1 MPSPDEG
8 EESRE
13 EDDGPKAKTRLSKIL
28 SNVVVVQKNG
38 EEGSNED
45 DAGELAVANEVLG
58 TVKFDAD
65 VVQTVES
72 NRKVFTSE
80 TRI

>member
-1 MPSPDEG
+1 MPSPDDEG
-8 EESRE
+8 E

-38 EEGSNED
+38 EEGSNE
-45 DAGELAVANEVLG
+45 EEFAVANEVLG

-72 NRKVFTSE
+72 NR
-80 TRI
+80 